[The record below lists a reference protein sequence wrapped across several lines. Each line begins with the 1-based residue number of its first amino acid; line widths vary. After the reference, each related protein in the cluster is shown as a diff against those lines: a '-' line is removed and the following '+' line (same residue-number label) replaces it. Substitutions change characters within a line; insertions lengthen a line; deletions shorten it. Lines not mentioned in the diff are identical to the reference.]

1 MSGDFFFGV
10 FLFLLL
16 RWLALLFNLLAFPRL
31 RPRPTPP
38 KPTASLLVPARNEAE
53 NLKRTLPDRKST
65 RLNSSHVKR
74 SRMPSSA

>member
-38 KPTASLLVPARNEAE
+38 KPTASSSCRPGTRR
-53 NLKRTLPDRKST
+53 RT
-65 RLNSSHVKR
+65 
-74 SRMPSSA
+74 

>member
-38 KPTASLLVPARNEAE
+38 KPPNPQTPKPPNPLI
-53 NLKRTLPDRKST
+53 
-65 RLNSSHVKR
+65 
-74 SRMPSSA
+74 MI

>member
-53 NLKRTLPDRKST
+53 NLKRTLPA
-65 RLNSSHVKR
+65 RLR
-74 SRMPSSA
+74 QGAL